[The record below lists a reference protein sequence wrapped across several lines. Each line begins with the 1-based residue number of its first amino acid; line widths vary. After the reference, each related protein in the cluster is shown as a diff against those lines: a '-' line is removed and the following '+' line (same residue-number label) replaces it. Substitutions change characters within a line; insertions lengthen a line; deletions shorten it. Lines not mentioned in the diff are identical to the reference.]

1 MNKVYSEKVRD
12 MANNLKKKLRKDLCL
27 NDQDY
32 LDIMAEVNEYEKE
45 LKRAEKSME
54 RTKTK
59 FIDAHRTTMEVLKL
73 SGEVE
78 ISSERF
84 NKKGERKFE
93 CLFCTKR
100 FDTSNLRK
108 YHIFMY
114 HWPDIEKSVS
124 MTFFF

>member
-12 MANNLKKKLRKDLCL
+12 MANNLKKKLQKDLCL

-59 FIDAHRTTMEVLKL
+59 FIEAHQHNNGSIKIIWR
-73 SGEVE
+73 S
-78 ISSERF
+78 
-84 NKKGERKFE
+84 
-93 CLFCTKR
+93 
-100 FDTSNLRK
+100 
-108 YHIFMY
+108 
-114 HWPDIEKSVS
+114 
-124 MTFFF
+124 